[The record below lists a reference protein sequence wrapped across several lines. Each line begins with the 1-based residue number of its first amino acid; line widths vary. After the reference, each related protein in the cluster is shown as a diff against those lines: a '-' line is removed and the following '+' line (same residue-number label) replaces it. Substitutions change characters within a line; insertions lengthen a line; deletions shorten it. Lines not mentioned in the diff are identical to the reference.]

1 MTRGNGG
8 STPTARAAGAGS
20 ADGPAGAGVAALERL
35 RAVGSHPLTELAA
48 IKERTGLRAMGYF
61 DSYLPEELIMAHGL
75 VPYRVTV
82 SGVDDVRSGEFIQ
95 GYACPAARDLLE
107 QALRG
112 DLALLDGVLFTRY
125 CDSLRGVFAV
135 WDSERLSPFVDFV
148 RYPTVVDTPG
158 AVTYLAQ
165 ELQEVSGRIAEAF
178 DAPLDERRLL
188 DSIAACDRK
197 RGLVAELAAR
207 RASRDLPL
215 AGADYLA
222 VLVAATTMLPDEFTA
237 TLSTL
242 LEHPPAGEPGDA
254 VPVVLS
260 GTTFDNIAL
269 AAAVESTGLY
279 LVGDD
284 LSTGS
289 RWYGVRVGAALA
301 TAATTAIASSDTTT
315 ATGATAATT
324 GATAARA
331 RAEGAEGRAGAGGS
345 TFSDPWEAL
354 AYAYLSKPPCSVK
367 EPSSPRADHLVG
379 MVRSS
384 GAEGVLFYLT
394 KYCDSEQVEWP
405 FIRDRL
411 EREGI
416 PVVMVEGDQKGE
428 GSGALNTRL
437 EAFREQFEL
446 GGDLA

>member
-8 STPTARAAGAGS
+8 SAPGANAGAAGPAH
-20 ADGPAGAGVAALERL
+20 GPAGAGVAALERL
-35 RAVGSHPLTELAA
+35 RAVGSHPLVELAA
-48 IKERTGLRAMGYF
+48 IKERTGLMAMGYF

-75 VPYRVTV
+75 VPYRITV

-95 GYACPAARDLLE
+95 RYACPAARDLLE

-135 WDSERLSPFVDFV
+135 WDTERLSPFVDFV

-158 AVTYLAQ
+158 AVTYLAR

-197 RGLVAELAAR
+197 RALVAQLAAR

-279 LVGDD
+279 LAADD

-289 RWYGVRVGAALA
+289 RWYGVRVGASLAAA
-301 TAATTAIASSDTTT
+301 TAAT
-315 ATGATAATT
+315 AAGTQ
-324 GATAARA
+324 
-331 RAEGAEGRAGAGGS
+331 AEGAETRGEAGGP
-345 TFSDPWEAL
+345 TFTDPWEAL

-428 GSGALNTRL
+428 GSGALSTRL

>member
-8 STPTARAAGAGS
+8 SAPGARAGAAGS
-20 ADGPAGAGVAALERL
+20 AHGPSGAGVAALERL

-48 IKERTGLRAMGYF
+48 IKERTGLSAMGYF

-135 WDSERLSPFVDFV
+135 WDTERLSPFVDFV

-158 AVTYLAQ
+158 AVTYLAR

-188 DSIAACDRK
+188 DSIVACDRK
-197 RGLVAELAAR
+197 RALVAELAAR

-279 LVGDD
+279 LAADD

-289 RWYGVRVGAALA
+289 RWYGVRVGASLAA
-301 TAATTAIASSDTTT
+301 TAAGTTAGSQ
-315 ATGATAATT
+315 
-324 GATAARA
+324 
-331 RAEGAEGRAGAGGS
+331 AEGAERRGDAGGS
-345 TFSDPWEAL
+345 TFTDTWEAL

>member
-1 MTRGNGG
+1 MIGRDGEVA
-8 STPTARAAGAGS
+8 SAARASARGSAHGSAGAG
-20 ADGPAGAGVAALERL
+20 AAALERL
-35 RAVGSHPLTELAA
+35 RTVGVDPLSELAA
-48 IKERTGLRAMGYF
+48 VKERTGLMAVGYF

-82 SGVDDVRSGEFIQ
+82 SGRDDVRSSEFIQ

-112 DLALLDGVLFTRY
+112 DLSLLDGVLFTRY

-135 WDSERLSPFVDFV
+135 WDSEKLSPFVDFV
-148 RYPTVVDTPG
+148 RYPTVVDTST
-158 AVTYLAQ
+158 AVGYLAR
-165 ELQEVSGRIAEAF
+165 ELQEVSVRMAQAL
-178 DAPLDERRLL
+178 DAPLDEQRLL
-188 DSIAACDRK
+188 DSIVACDRK
-197 RGLVAELAAR
+197 RALVAELAAR
-207 RASRDLPL
+207 RAARDLPL

-242 LEHPPAGEPGDA
+242 LEHPPTGEPGDA

-269 AAAVESTGLY
+269 AAAVESAGLY
-279 LVGDD
+279 LAADD

-289 RWYGVRVGAALA
+289 RWYGVRVGASLASIGGAQAA
-301 TAATTAIASSDTTT
+301 TA
-315 ATGATAATT
+315 
-324 GATAARA
+324 
-331 RAEGAEGRAGAGGS
+331 AGAGGREAGVP
-345 TFSDPWEAL
+345 TYTDPWEAL
-354 AYAYLSKPPCSVK
+354 AHAYLSKPPCSVK

-379 MVRSS
+379 MVRDS

-411 EREGI
+411 EQEGI

-428 GSGALNTRL
+428 GSGALSTRL

-446 GGDLA
+446 GGDLS

>member
-1 MTRGNGG
+1 MIQGDHQ
-8 STPTARAAGAGS
+8 TPTGARVGTMGS
-20 ADGPAGAGVAALERL
+20 AHGSSGTAALERL
-35 RAVGSHPLTELAA
+35 RAVGSDPLSELAA
-48 IKERTGLRAMGYF
+48 IKERTGLMAVGYF
-61 DSYLPEELIMAHGL
+61 DSYLPEELIMAHGV

-82 SGVDDVRSGEFIQ
+82 SGREDVRSSEFIQ

-135 WDSERLSPFVDFV
+135 WDSEKLSPFVDLV

-158 AVTYLAQ
+158 AVTYLAK
-165 ELQEVSGRIAEAF
+165 ELQEVSERMGRAL

-188 DSIAACDRK
+188 DSIAACDHK
-197 RGLVAELAAR
+197 RALVAELAAR

-215 AGADYLA
+215 SGADYLA
-222 VLVAATTMLPDEFTA
+222 VLVAATTMLPDDFTA

-269 AAAVESTGLY
+269 ATAIEAAGLY
-279 LVGDD
+279 LAADD
-284 LSTGS
+284 LSSGS
-289 RWYGVRVGAALA
+289 RWYGIRVGARLV
-301 TAATTAIASSDTTT
+301 
-315 ATGATAATT
+315 
-324 GATAARA
+324 
-331 RAEGAEGRAGAGGS
+331 AGAAGAQAGDEEKGG
-345 TFSDPWEAL
+345 TFTDPWEAL
-354 AYAYLSKPPCSVK
+354 AYSYLSKPPCSVK
-367 EPSSPRADHLVG
+367 EPSWPRADHLVS
-379 MVRSS
+379 MVRAS
-384 GAEGVLFYLT
+384 GAEGVVFYLT

-405 FIRDRL
+405 FLRDRL

-416 PVVMVEGDQKGE
+416 PVVMVEGDHKGE
-428 GSGALNTRL
+428 GSGALSTRL

-446 GGDLA
+446 GGEFS

>member
-8 STPTARAAGAGS
+8 SASGAHAGAAGS
-20 ADGPAGAGVAALERL
+20 AHGPVGAGAVALERL
-35 RAVGSHPLTELAA
+35 RAVGSHPLVELAA

-75 VPYRVTV
+75 IPYRVTV

-112 DLALLDGVLFTRY
+112 DLGLLDGVLFTRY

-135 WDSERLSPFVDFV
+135 WDTERLSPFVDFV

-158 AVTYLAQ
+158 AVTYLAR
-165 ELQEVSGRIAEAF
+165 ELQEVSDRIAEAF

-188 DSIAACDRK
+188 DSIVACDRK
-197 RGLVAELAAR
+197 RALVAELATL

-215 AGADYLA
+215 PGADYLA

-242 LEHPPAGEPGDA
+242 LEHPPAGEPGGA

-269 AAAVESTGLY
+269 ASAVESTGLY
-279 LVGDD
+279 LAADD

-289 RWYGVRVGAALA
+289 RWYGVRVGAFLAA
-301 TAATTAIASSDTTT
+301 TAAGAQAGGAETLDEAG
-315 ATGATAATT
+315 GATFA
-324 GATAARA
+324 
-331 RAEGAEGRAGAGGS
+331 
-345 TFSDPWEAL
+345 DPWEAL

-379 MVRSS
+379 IVRSS

-428 GSGALNTRL
+428 GSGALSTRL

>member
-1 MTRGNGG
+1 MISGDHESPTGARIG
-8 STPTARAAGAGS
+8 SMGS
-20 ADGPAGAGVAALERL
+20 AHSSSGAAALERL
-35 RAVGSHPLTELAA
+35 RAVGSDPLSELAS
-48 IKERTGLRAMGYF
+48 IKERTGLMAVGYF

-75 VPYRVTV
+75 VPYRISV
-82 SGVDDVRSGEFIQ
+82 SGREDVRSSEFIQ

-135 WDSERLSPFVDFV
+135 WDSEKLSPFVDLV

-158 AVTYLAQ
+158 AVTYLAK
-165 ELQEVSGRIAEAF
+165 ELQEVSERMARAL
-178 DAPLDERRLL
+178 DAPLDERTLL
-188 DSIAACDRK
+188 DSIAACDHK
-197 RGLVAELAAR
+197 RALVAELAAR

-215 AGADYLA
+215 SGADYLA
-222 VLVAATTMLPDEFTA
+222 VLVAATTMLPDDFTA

-269 AAAVESTGLY
+269 ATAIEAAGLY
-279 LVGDD
+279 LAADD
-284 LSTGS
+284 LSSGS
-289 RWYGVRVGAALA
+289 RWYGVRVGASLVVD
-301 TAATTAIASSDTTT
+301 AADAGSAADG
-315 ATGATAATT
+315 GAQ
-324 GATAARA
+324 
-331 RAEGAEGRAGAGGS
+331 AGNEVKGG
-345 TFSDPWEAL
+345 TFTDPWEAL
-354 AYAYLSKPPCSVK
+354 AYAYLSRPPCSVK
-367 EPSSPRADHLVG
+367 EPSWPRADHLVS
-379 MVRSS
+379 MVRAS
-384 GAEGVLFYLT
+384 GAEGVVFYLT

-405 FIRDRL
+405 FLRDRL

-428 GSGALNTRL
+428 GSGALSTRL

-446 GGDLA
+446 GGELS